1 MKHPTSFRVSEQA
14 RQLLSKMAEE
24 TSISQTAM
32 LEILIREGAK
42 KRGVRADS
50 RLQTENEPSPTG
62 RD

>member
-14 RQLLSKMAEE
+14 RQLLSKMAED

-42 KRGVRADS
+42 KRGVRADA
-50 RLQTENEPSPTG
+50 RLQAESQQEPTS